1 MKRVIEARK
10 HLNKVEKEV
19 EKEYG
24 IAICGEADERR
35 VHIFDADMFALS
47 AKLGADQ
54 PVKLVITSSH
64 PQLEFEADGITYFK
78 IITVEEAWKLMK
90 AGKV

>member
-1 MKRVIEARK
+1 MKRIIEARK
-10 HLNKVEKEV
+10 QLNKIEKEV

-24 IAICGEADERR
+24 ITICGEADEHR
-35 VHIFDADMFALS
+35 VHLFQADMFALS
-47 AKLGADQ
+47 EALGADQ
-54 PVKLVITSSH
+54 PVKLVITPSH

-78 IITVEEAWKLMK
+78 IITVEEAWELKK